1 MKGTISAFL
10 IAILLLSACSAP
22 KQYKKR
28 KTHTYINPVDT
39 RTKII
44 EYQKKGSFIFDGVG
58 ATNNFSG
65 ARLNNFD
72 RINDST
78 FTATINPENTPIN
91 PSPWYAFKIWSKES
105 RTLSVKLQYGDYKH
119 RYNPKISTDGEHW
132 TLLDSSSVQLGI
144 NSTSATIQLKTNND
158 TLWVAAQEIQ
168 DSKRVGK
175 WIESFRTNELVT
187 IGNVGKSAHGRPLF
201 HMNITKGSNYKKPT
215 IIVISRQHPPEVTG
229 FLAMKSFIET
239 LVQDGSANG
248 FLDKYRVMVYP
259 LMNPDGVDLGH
270 YRHNTG
276 GVDLNRDWSAYHQPE
291 IAQITQHMV
300 SETKT
305 HRNNVLLGLDFHS
318 TYRDVYYTPHESIKR
333 KIPDFTKTW
342 LESIRVQLDIEDIN
356 ESPGKGTRP
365 TSGAW
370 FNRQFGATGIT
381 YEIGDTT
388 PREFIKKKGEV
399 SAKAMMDYFL
409 K

>member
-10 IAILLLSACSAP
+10 IAMLLLTACSAP

-201 HMNITKGSNYKKPT
+201 HMNITKGSNYKK
-215 IIVISRQHPPEVTG
+215 
-229 FLAMKSFIET
+229 
-239 LVQDGSANG
+239 
-248 FLDKYRVMVYP
+248 
-259 LMNPDGVDLGH
+259 
-270 YRHNTG
+270 
-276 GVDLNRDWSAYHQPE
+276 AY
-291 IAQITQHMV
+291 
-300 SETKT
+300 
-305 HRNNVLLGLDFHS
+305 
-318 TYRDVYYTPHESIKR
+318 
-333 KIPDFTKTW
+333 
-342 LESIRVQLDIEDIN
+342 
-356 ESPGKGTRP
+356 
-365 TSGAW
+365 
-370 FNRQFGATGIT
+370 
-381 YEIGDTT
+381 
-388 PREFIKKKGEV
+388 
-399 SAKAMMDYFL
+399 DYCN

>member
-1 MKGTISAFL
+1 MKGIISA
-10 IAILLLSACSAP
+10 LLLAMLFMAACSAP
-22 KQYKKR
+22 KQYKKL
-28 KTHTYINPVDT
+28 KTFTYTNPVDT
-39 RTKII
+39 RTKVID
-44 EYQKKGSFIFDGVG
+44 YQDKRNFLFDEVG
-58 ATNNFSG
+58 ASNNFPG
-65 ARLNNFD
+65 ARLNKFN
-72 RINDST
+72 RTNDST
-78 FTATINPENTPIN
+78 YVATINAENTPIN
-91 PSPWYAFKIWSKES
+91 PSPWYAFKIWSKEK
-105 RTLSVKLQYGDYKH
+105 RTLSVKLQYNDYKH
-119 RYNPKISTDGEHW
+119 RYDPKISTDGEHW
-132 TLLDSSSVQLGI
+132 TLLDSTLVQLGI
-144 NSTSATIQLKTNND
+144 DSTSATFQLNTSND

-175 WIESFRTNELVT
+175 WIESFRNNELVT
-187 IGNVGKSAHGRPLF
+187 IGTAGKSALGRPLF

-229 FLAMKSFIET
+229 FFAMKSFIET
-239 LVQDGSANG
+239 LVKEGGKNG
-248 FLDKYRVMVYP
+248 FLEKYRVMVYP

-276 GVDLNRDWSAYHQPE
+276 GVDLNRDWSVYHQPE
-291 IAQITQHMV
+291 IAHITEHMV
-300 SETKT
+300 NETKNDK
-305 HRNNVLLGLDFHS
+305 NNVLLGLDFHS
-318 TYRDVYYTPHESIKR
+318 TYKDVYYTPHESIKR

-342 LESIRVQLDIEDIN
+342 LESIRVQLDIGDIN

-365 TSGAW
+365 TSSAW